1 MIIAYRKGVV
11 IALCKGC
18 QSKHL
23 IADNLGWT
31 DYKGG
36 FEGSTS
42 NIEEFMEEKGRSDEV
57 NRVSPDVFE
66 LESNFHKNPDQNNEE
81 VTGFE

>member
-1 MIIAYRKGVV
+1 M
-11 IALCKGC
+11 CKGC

-36 FEGSTS
+36 FEGSTT

-57 NRVSPDVFE
+57 NRVSPDVFD
-66 LESNFHKNPDQNNEE
+66 LE
-81 VTGFE
+81 